1 MSKVQEHGL
10 DLIGL
15 SKKAGRN
22 VTYLQ
27 QFVRKK
33 APKTLPMDV
42 RLMLANELKVSVDLL
57 GGSDPEPKEGRP
69 RGTKSSPKPN
79 DQIRPRVEPKVP
91 LQVVTKVEATFLS
104 RGKLIPVFS
113 CPSTMGEPQVT
124 DWMERPAQFAGA
136 GPTFAVWVS
145 ASAGRLRAG
154 DLAFVHPAQP
164 ADQGDAI
171 VVMLGNR
178 VVDLGEVIRRSND
191 DAVVSTAAG
200 EMIFTMPKYRL
211 MRIALA
217 VFR

>member
-1 MSKVQEHGL
+1 MSKLQEHGL
-10 DLIGL
+10 DLQGL

-33 APKTLPMDV
+33 TPRTLPMDI

-69 RGTKSSPKPN
+69 RGSKNPPKSNEKTTS
-79 DQIRPRVEPKVP
+79 RVEPKVVS
-91 LQVVTKVEATFLS
+91 QVAPKVETSFFS

-113 CPSTMGEPQVT
+113 CPSVMSEPQVT
-124 DWMERPAQFAGA
+124 DWMERPAQYAGA

-145 ASAGRLRAG
+145 ASVGRLRAG
-154 DLAFVHPAQP
+154 DLAYVHPAQP

-178 VVDLGEVIRRSND
+178 VVDVGEVVRRSND
-191 DAVVSTAAG
+191 DVVVMTGAG
-200 EMIFTMPKYRL
+200 EATFVMPKYRL

-217 VFR
+217 IFR